1 MNVRGLLSCMG
12 TAAAIGALLFIFAD
26 LSIYMEESGGT
37 VESDKAEE
45 RIGDVIRGRIVY
57 EQYCIACHQADGK
70 GANGMIAAD
79 LTNKD
84 RMTKSN
90 DELLTSIRD
99 GFQGKVGLMPPW
111 KDILSE
117 SDMEDVLQYI
127 RDTFVNQ

>member
-1 MNVRGLLSCMG
+1 MG

-45 RIGDVIRGRIVY
+45 RIGNVIKGRIVY
-57 EQYCIACHQADGK
+57 EQYCISCHQADGR
-70 GANGMIAAD
+70 GVNGMIAAD

-99 GFQGKVGLMPPW
+99 GFQGKVGFMPAW
-111 KDILSE
+111 KDTLSE
-117 SDMEDVLQYI
+117 NDMEDVLQYI
-127 RDTFVNQ
+127 RDVFVNQ